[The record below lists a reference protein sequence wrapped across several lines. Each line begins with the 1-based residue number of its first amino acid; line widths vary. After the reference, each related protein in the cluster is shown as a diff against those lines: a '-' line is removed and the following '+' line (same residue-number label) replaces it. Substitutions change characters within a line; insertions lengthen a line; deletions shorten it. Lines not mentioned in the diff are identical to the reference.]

1 MTKVI
6 LQIIFFHQAFFI
18 RFNIFVFGISKGA
31 LKFEIGEL
39 NIRSAQFT
47 MHASINH
54 EEKFADKKSDV
65 LMTHGDLN
73 IALPTNIL
81 NTSSILK

>member
-1 MTKVI
+1 
-6 LQIIFFHQAFFI
+6 
-18 RFNIFVFGISKGA
+18 
-31 LKFEIGEL
+31 
-39 NIRSAQFT
+39 

-54 EEKFADKKSDV
+54 EEKIDKNGDV
-65 LMTHGDLN
+65 FTANGDLN